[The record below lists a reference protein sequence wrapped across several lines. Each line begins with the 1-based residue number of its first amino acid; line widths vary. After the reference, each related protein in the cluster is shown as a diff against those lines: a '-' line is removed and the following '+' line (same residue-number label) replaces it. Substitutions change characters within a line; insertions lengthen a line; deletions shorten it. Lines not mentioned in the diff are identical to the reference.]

1 MKNVVLT
8 RKIFL
13 NFTQTETMKICLAKK
28 YFDFELDEYVDI
40 IVLPK
45 KKVCVIKPHVH
56 ELDCIIGSIKPHSLI
71 LTRKVLIKDG
81 SYQMDVPYTK
91 AFDLFVSGSSDYYK
105 ILIDNEHKC
114 IVMKGLNIEEIEKD
128 TE

>member
-1 MKNVVLT
+1 M
-8 RKIFL
+8 
-13 NFTQTETMKICLAKK
+13 E
-28 YFDFELDEYVDI
+28 
-40 IVLPK
+40 
-45 KKVCVIKPHVH
+45 
-56 ELDCIIGSIKPHSLI
+56 
-71 LTRKVLIKDG
+71 
-81 SYQMDVPYTK
+81 YTK